1 MKKIKKY
8 FTETLNSV
16 GVFLWA
22 MFICLLLSLFFMSG
36 CKTTKTAAMYQ
47 SVDMHTKLHEDTM
60 HYVITNTFSDT
71 THYEKTET
79 EKTKIVEYFDPT
91 TGLLSKRITECE
103 ALTNEMY
110 NAYMSLK
117 HENDS
122 LKASRNREK
131 DLDSDTEIKT
141 KETRSVPWMK
151 LSFAFVSFILFIAAI
166 LYIIHKI
173 RK

>member
-1 MKKIKKY
+1 MKRIKKC
-8 FTETLNSV
+8 FIEILNSV
-16 GVFLWA
+16 GVLLWA

-36 CKTTKTAAMYQ
+36 CKTTKTAAMHQ
-47 SVDMHTKLHEDTM
+47 VVDMHTTLHEDTM
-60 HYVITNTFSDT
+60 HYVITNTFFDT

-79 EKTKIVEYFDPT
+79 EKVKIFEYFDPN

-103 ALTNEMY
+103 AREKEMY

-131 DLDSDTEIKT
+131 ELEGDTEIKT
-141 KETRSVPWMK
+141 KEKRSVPWMK
-151 LSFAFVSFILFIAAI
+151 LSFTFVPFILFVFAI
-166 LYIIHKI
+166 IYIIHKI

>member
-8 FTETLNSV
+8 FFETLNSI
-16 GVFLWA
+16 GVLLWA

-36 CKTTKTAAMYQ
+36 CKTTKTAAMHQ
-47 SVDMHTKLHEDTM
+47 VADMHTTLHEDTM
-60 HYVITNTFSDT
+60 HYFIINTFRDT

-91 TGLLSKRITECE
+91 TGLLSKRITESE
-103 ALTNEMY
+103 AREKEMY

-117 HENDS
+117 NEIDS

-131 DLDSDTEIKT
+131 ELAVDTEIKT

-151 LSFAFVSFILFIAAI
+151 LSFTFVSFILFISAI